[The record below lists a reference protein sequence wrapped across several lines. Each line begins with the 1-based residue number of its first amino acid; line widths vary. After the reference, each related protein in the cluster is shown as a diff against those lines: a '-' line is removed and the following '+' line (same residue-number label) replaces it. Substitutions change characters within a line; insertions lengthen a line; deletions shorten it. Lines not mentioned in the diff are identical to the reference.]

1 MMPPAVALVMNVKT
15 NAHSAV
21 LSVIRLFI
29 LTTFALAVVCDD
41 RSSADDTSATPSA
54 PSATTTP
61 RVKTSVEGLDDDWAG
76 KLFKSDPLSKLS
88 RPTIADLRKA
98 LADPKQADHVLSRH
112 FTRAQ
117 LPAAEQLQL
126 LREALRHASLEVR
139 RQAAHELQRQG
150 LLEEVIGAQLLEL
163 AANKEFQDDFSVVLA
178 LQEIALPWSQVSDAY
193 WREILRALAS
203 DTPAVS
209 AAASAQLRRW
219 GADAVPRLLD
229 ASQSQ
234 DKPLRNAA
242 VRALGEVVGTARM
255 TETRP
260 EAAALPHGVPSGTRR
275 MFAAGAP
282 APSPPVVAKAMPT
295 TRTETH
301 QDRKLDEAH
310 PKSVRVYY
318 GTNRELMKS
327 VPDPGYL
334 LYGLPIFMVF
344 VVGMAYRGIRRRLAS
359 KTFSGF
365 IMSVLLLIATLGA
378 AAWSALVWSQEYRAA
393 HSETIGVAYGAHR
406 EKDGGVHYGY
416 CDVSIPPT
424 HSVGEIERPLLGGE
438 DEMQHVM
445 LRRNEEL
452 KEDAFFKQVRQVL
465 AEFAPDERNCFI
477 FVHGYNVSFEKAA
490 MRTAQIHYDLKFR
503 GVPMFY
509 SWPSRANVRSYFS
522 DRNEIFYSY
531 EHIMRFLLAT
541 AERVDAK
548 RVHVIAHSM
557 GADAVSRAILAMGDR
572 GKIFD
577 QIILAAPDI
586 DADVFRDQVQ
596 PRMQQL
602 ANRTTLYCSRN
613 DWALHA
619 SYAFND
625 SARLGDSSRGI
636 FVADGMDTVDASDID
651 TDLLGHSYYG
661 DCLKLLNDVQLVIE
675 KNLPPPERRL
685 TSRDMEKLKY
695 WTFGEDKPTPK
706 PTPPDASASAPA
718 PSPSPTRP

>member
-1 MMPPAVALVMNVKT
+1 MMPIAVDQTIDTKTSARALSSILLRLLALT
-15 NAHSAV
+15 IFATSANFV
-21 LSVIRLFI
+21 NE
-29 LTTFALAVVCDD
+29 
-41 RSSADDTSATPSA
+41 SSADEASVVPAA
-54 PSATTTP
+54 PSATAQP
-61 RVKTSVEGLDDDWAG
+61 RIKANPDVVAEDWAAEVL
-76 KLFKSDPLSKLS
+76 KADPLTKLP
-88 RPTIADLRKA
+88 RPTVADLRKA
-98 LADPKQADHVLSRH
+98 LADPKQADQVLPRH
-112 FTRAQ
+112 LIRAQ
-117 LPAAEQLQL
+117 LSIAEQTQF

-150 LLEEVIGAQLLEL
+150 LLEAAVGAQLVEF
-163 AANKEFQDDFSVVLA
+163 AVRKESKDDFTAVIA
-178 LQEIALPWSQVSDAY
+178 LQDIVLPWSQVSDAY
-193 WREILRALAS
+193 WQEILRAIAS
-203 DTPAVS
+203 DNFDA
-209 AAASAQLRRW
+209 AGAASRQLRRW

-229 ASQSQ
+229 AAQST

-242 VRALGEVVGTARM
+242 IRKLAEIVGTARA
-255 TETRP
+255 T
-260 EAAALPHGVPSGTRR
+260 EAASGILVPTYGAAANTQPALP
-275 MFAAGAP
+275 AGGSAP
-282 APSPPVVAKAMPT
+282 PPAVVAKAMPT
-295 TRTETH
+295 VRTETH
-301 QDRKLDEAH
+301 QDRKLDEEH
-310 PKSVRVYY
+310 PKTVRVFY
-318 GTNRELMKS
+318 GTNREVLKT
-327 VPDPGYL
+327 VPEPGYL
-334 LYGLPIFMVF
+334 IYGLPILLLFVTAMAFRGIRKRLARKTVGGALTSLLLFLATLGGGAWMVF
-344 VVGMAYRGIRRRLAS
+344 V
-359 KTFSGF
+359 
-365 IMSVLLLIATLGA
+365 
-378 AAWSALVWSQEYRAA
+378 WNQEYQAA
-393 HSETIGVAYGAHR
+393 HTETIGVAYGAHR

-438 DEMQHVM
+438 DETEHVM

-465 AEFAPDERNCFI
+465 AEREADERNCFI
-477 FVHGYNVSFEKAA
+477 FVHGYNVTFEKAA
-490 MRTAQIHYDLKFR
+490 MRTAQIHYDLNFR

-572 GKIFD
+572 GKVFD

-586 DADVFRDQVQ
+586 DADVFRDQVR

-625 SARLGDSSRGI
+625 SVRLGDSSRGI

-661 DCLKLLNDVQLVIE
+661 DCLKLLHDVQLVIE

-685 TSRDMEKLKY
+685 TSRAMEKLKY
-695 WTFGEDKPTPK
+695 WTFGEERGTSKPTQPADSV
-706 PTPPDASASAPA
+706 PTPT
-718 PSPSPTRP
+718 PTKP

>member
-1 MMPPAVALVMNVKT
+1 MMPSAVALAVESKT
-15 NAHSAV
+15 SAQLRSSLV
-21 LSVIRLFI
+21 LKLLALTI
-29 LTTFALAVVCDD
+29 LALAANCVN
-41 RSSADDTSATPSA
+41 RSSADEAPVAPAA
-54 PSATTTP
+54 PSATAPP
-61 RVKTSVEGLDDDWAG
+61 RIKTSPDGLADDWAA
-76 KLFKSDPLSKLS
+76 KLFKTDPLSKLS

-98 LADPKQADHVLSRH
+98 LTDPKQAEHVLPRH
-112 FTRAQ
+112 LLRAQ
-117 LPAAEQLQL
+117 LPAAEQMQL

-139 RQAAHELQRQG
+139 RQAANELQRQG
-150 LLEEVIGAQLLEL
+150 LLEDVIGAQLLEL
-163 AANKEFQDDFSVVLA
+163 AASKEFKDDFTVVIA
-178 LQEIALPWSQVSDAY
+178 LQEISLPWSQVSDAY
-193 WREILRALAS
+193 WQEILRALAS
-203 DTPAVS
+203 GTPGVS
-209 AAASAQLRRW
+209 AAASIQLRRW

-229 ASQSQ
+229 AAQSE

-242 VRALGEVVGTARM
+242 IRALGEVVGTARLS
-255 TETRP
+255 ESKP
-260 EAAALPHGVPSGTRR
+260 EAVEPPHGSASGPRR
-275 MFAAGAP
+275 LLSAGGSAP
-282 APSPPVVAKAMPT
+282 PPAVVAKAMPT
-295 TRTETH
+295 ARTETH
-301 QDRKLDEAH
+301 QDRKLDEEH
-310 PKSVRVYY
+310 PKTVRVYY
-318 GTNRELMKS
+318 GTNREVLKT
-327 VPDPGYL
+327 VPEPGYL
-334 LYGLPIFMVF
+334 LYGLPILLIF
-344 VVGMAYRGIRRRLAS
+344 VLGMAYRGIRRRLAR
-359 KTFSGF
+359 KTVGG
-365 IMSVLLLIATLGA
+365 VLVSLFLFIATLGA
-378 AAWSALVWSQEYRAA
+378 AAWTALVWSQEYRAA
-393 HSETIGVAYGAHR
+393 HAETVGVAYGAHR

-465 AEFAPDERNCFI
+465 AERAADERNCFI
-477 FVHGYNVSFEKAA
+477 FVHGYNVTFEKAA
-490 MRTAQIHYDLKFR
+490 MRTAQIHYDLNFR

-557 GADAVSRAILAMGDR
+557 GADAVSRAILAMGER

-636 FVADGMDTVDASDID
+636 FVADGMDTVDASEID

-695 WTFGEDKPTPK
+695 WTFDEVIPTSK
-706 PTPPDASASAPA
+706 PTPPAASALT
-718 PSPSPTRP
+718 PSPTKP

>member
-1 MMPPAVALVMNVKT
+1 MTPFAVAPAVGTKT
-15 NAHSAV
+15 SAQSHWSGV
-21 LSVIRLFI
+21 LRLLAPTI
-29 LTTFALAVVCDD
+29 LAMAATCVNRT
-41 RSSADDTSATPSA
+41 SADDAPIAPAA
-54 PSATTTP
+54 PSSTAP
-61 RVKTSVEGLDDDWAG
+61 KGIKPSPDGSADDWAA
-76 KLFKSDPLSKLS
+76 KLFKSDPLSKIS
-88 RPTIADLRKA
+88 RPTIADFRKA
-98 LADPKQADHVLSRH
+98 LADPKQAEHVLPRH
-112 FTRAQ
+112 LLRAQ
-117 LPAAEQLQL
+117 LPVAEQIQL

-163 AANKEFQDDFSVVLA
+163 AATKEFKDDFTVVLA

-193 WREILRALAS
+193 WQEILRALAS
-203 DTPAVS
+203 DTPAAS
-209 AAASAQLRRW
+209 AAALIQLRRW

-242 VRALGEVVGTARM
+242 IRALAEVVGTARVA
-255 TETRP
+255 ETKP
-260 EAAALPHGVPSGTRR
+260 EADEPPHGTAAGTRR
-275 MFAAGAP
+275 LLTAVAP
-282 APSPPVVAKAMPT
+282 APPPTVVAKAMPT
-295 TRTETH
+295 VRTETH
-301 QDRKLDEAH
+301 QDRKLDEEH
-310 PKSVRVYY
+310 PQTVRVYY
-318 GTNRELMKS
+318 GTNRELVKT
-327 VPDPGYL
+327 VPEPGYL
-334 LYGLPIFMVF
+334 IYGLPVLLLF
-344 VVGMAYRGIRRRLAS
+344 VLATAFRGIRKRLAR
-359 KTFSGF
+359 KTVGGF
-365 IMSVLLLIATLGA
+365 LMSLFLFVATLGA
-378 AAWSALVWSQEYRAA
+378 TAWIALAWNQEYQAA
-393 HSETIGVAYGAHR
+393 HTETVGVAYGAHR

-438 DEMQHVM
+438 DETRHVM

-465 AEFAPDERNCFI
+465 AERAADERNCFI
-477 FVHGYNVSFEKAA
+477 FVHGYNVTFEKAA
-490 MRTAQIHYDLKFR
+490 MRTAQIHYDLNFR

-661 DCLKLLNDVQLVIE
+661 DCLKLLNDVQLVIDR
-675 KNLPPPERRL
+675 NLPPPERRL
-685 TSRDMEKLKY
+685 TSRAMEKLKY
-695 WTFGEDKPTPK
+695 WTFSEESPRDKPSTATGPV
-706 PTPPDASASAPA
+706 
-718 PSPSPTRP
+718 PSPSPTKP

>member
-1 MMPPAVALVMNVKT
+1 MMPPAVVPVVEAKTKMRSYLLV
-15 NAHSAV
+15 A
-21 LSVIRLFI
+21 IRL
-29 LTTFALAVVCDD
+29 LVPAVFSLVLNCQM
-41 RSSADDTSATPSA
+41 RSSADDTPAAPTA
-54 PSATTTP
+54 PSTTAPP
-61 RVKTSVEGLDDDWAG
+61 RITTNPDGAADDWAA

-98 LADPKQADHVLSRH
+98 LADPKQADHVLPRH
-112 FTRAQ
+112 FLRAQ

-150 LLEEVIGAQLLEL
+150 LLEDAIGAQLIEL
-163 AANKEFQDDFSVVLA
+163 AGNKEFKDDFTVVLA
-178 LQEIALPWSQVSDAY
+178 LQEIALPWSEVSDAY
-193 WREILRALAS
+193 WQEILRALAS
-203 DTPAVS
+203 DTPAAS

-219 GADAVPRLLD
+219 GADAVPRLMD
-229 ASQSQ
+229 AAQSQ

-242 VRALGEVVGTARM
+242 VRALAEVVGTARM
-255 TETRP
+255 TEARP
-260 EAAALPHGVPSGTRR
+260 EAAELPHGAPAATRR
-275 MFAAGAP
+275 VLSAP

-301 QDRKLDEAH
+301 QDRKLDEEH
-310 PKSVRVYY
+310 PQTVRVYY
-318 GTNRELMKS
+318 GTNRELMSS

-334 LYGLPIFMVF
+334 LYGLPVLMIF
-344 VVGMAYRGIRRRLAS
+344 VVGMAYRGIRRRLAK
-359 KTFSGF
+359 KTIGGF
-365 IMSVLLLIATLGA
+365 VMSVLLLVATFGA
-378 AAWSALVWSQEYRAA
+378 AAWSALIWSQEYRSAR
-393 HSETIGVAYGAHR
+393 SETIGVAYGAHR

-465 AEFAPDERNCFI
+465 AERAPDERNCFI
-477 FVHGYNVSFEKAA
+477 FVHGYNVTFEKAA

-586 DADVFRDQVQ
+586 DADVFRDQVR

-695 WTFGEDKPTPK
+695 WTFGEDRPTPK
-706 PTPPDASASAPA
+706 PTQPAASVPA
-718 PSPSPTRP
+718 PSPTKP